1 MVWCN
6 AFRRPVLEN
15 DQIVEKG
22 EKGPYIQSQR
32 LDIYKDYIEQLL
44 NGDHAYY
51 CFCSKERLDQVREE
65 QKANG
70 ETPRYDGKCRS
81 ISLDEARKKAS
92 AGEAHVVRMKLPENK
107 RCYV

>member
-81 ISLDEARKKAS
+81 ISLDEARKKHLLVKPMLF
-92 AGEAHVVRMKLPENK
+92 E
-107 RCYV
+107 